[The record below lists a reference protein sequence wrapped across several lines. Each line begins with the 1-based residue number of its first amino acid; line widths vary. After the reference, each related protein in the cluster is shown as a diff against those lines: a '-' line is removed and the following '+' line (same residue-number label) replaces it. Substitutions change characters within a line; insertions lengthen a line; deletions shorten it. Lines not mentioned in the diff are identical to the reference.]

1 MNRFDAMDVDLAVM
15 YDDVRVDEKKFRVY
29 SGFRVYNGFR
39 NFGRFGLQ
47 DGRLLKS

>member
-1 MNRFDAMDVDLAVM
+1 MDVDLDAM
-15 YDDVRVDEKKFRVY
+15 HDDVRVDEKKFRVY
-29 SGFRVYNGFR
+29 SGFRAYNGFR